1 MKHLLIAV
9 TLITT
14 ISLSAQNHFVLNEGK
29 VSWVKVYE
37 TKKSKEDIIAHFKS
51 NGLFKLFRVE
61 DGKILATMRP
71 QSMDK
76 DDLEVVGSLPPP
88 LVIKTNFAG
97 TVIIGLKDGKY
108 RVTYKD
114 ILLIGNGE
122 LIKKGEKQKFENHFV
137 TKDGNAFRKSFNKK
151 PKTIYNL
158 RFNELFLIGE
168 EKPKDDW

>member
-1 MKHLLIAV
+1 MKYLLIV
-9 TLITT
+9 LTLILTT
-14 ISLSAQNHFVLNEGK
+14 NLCAQNHFSLQEGK

-37 TKKSKEDIIAHFKS
+37 TDKSKEEIIAHFKS
-51 NGLFKLFRVE
+51 CGLFKLFRVE
-61 DGKILATMRP
+61 DGKIIATLRP
-71 QSMDK
+71 QPIDK
-76 DDLEVVGSLPPP
+76 DDLEVVGTLPPP

-114 ILLIGNGE
+114 ILLVGNGE
-122 LIKKGEKQKFENHFV
+122 MIKKGEKQKFEKHFV
-137 TKDGNAFRKSFNKK
+137 TKDGNSFRISFNKK

-158 RFNELFLIGE
+158 RFNQLFLFGN